1 MDQDAQQQA
10 QEAVSA
16 TGTAAAEDAP
26 AHTDP
31 PDLLHGLSEPS
42 ADPSTE
48 ATTDPDT
55 AKPHYHGHRQRLR
68 ERYLGGGADA
78 MPDYEL
84 MELLL
89 FAAVPR
95 RDVKPIAK
103 RLVDRYG
110 SLAKVV
116 NADMGELKS
125 LTGLSETSLITLKV
139 VKDAALRMAK
149 QQAMAEPLLNTWDRL
164 LDYVTA
170 AMAHEKTEQLRLIF
184 LDKRSRLI
192 AEEVQQRGT
201 IDHTPAYPR
210 EVVRRALEL
219 GASALVLA
227 HNHPSGDPTPSRA
240 DIEMTKTIKRAL
252 SGVSIGLHDHLI
264 VTRSR
269 TASFKSLGLL

>member
-1 MDQDAQQQA
+1 MDQDTQRAQDA
-10 QEAVSA
+10 ALTTE
-16 TGTAAAEDAP
+16 AAATHDPSAN
-26 AHTDP
+26 TDP
-31 PDLLHGLSEPS
+31 PILLHRLGESS
-42 ADPSTE
+42 ADLSSD
-48 ATTDPDT
+48 ATADPNA

-68 ERYLGGGADA
+68 DRYLGGGADA

-84 MELLL
+84 IELLL

-103 RLVDRYG
+103 RLIDRFG
-110 SLAKVV
+110 SLAKAV

-125 LTGLSETSLITLKV
+125 LTGLSETSLITLKI

-149 QQAMAEPLLNTWDRL
+149 QQAMTEPLLNTWDRL

-184 LDKRSRLI
+184 LNKRSRLI

-210 EVVRRALEL
+210 EVVQRALEL

-252 SGVSIGLHDHLI
+252 SGVNIALHDHLI

>member
-1 MDQDAQQQA
+1 MDQDTQRAQDA
-10 QEAVSA
+10 ALTTE
-16 TGTAAAEDAP
+16 AAATHDPSAN
-26 AHTDP
+26 TDP
-31 PDLLHGLSEPS
+31 PVLLHRLGEPS
-42 ADPSTE
+42 ADLSSD
-48 ATTDPDT
+48 ATADPNA
-55 AKPHYHGHRQRLR
+55 AKPHYHGHRQRVR
-68 ERYLGGGADA
+68 DRYLGGGADA

-84 MELLL
+84 IELLL
-89 FAAVPR
+89 LAAVPR

-103 RLVDRYG
+103 RLIDRFG
-110 SLAKVV
+110 SLAKAV

-125 LTGLSETSLITLKV
+125 LTGLSETSLITLKI

-149 QQAMAEPLLNTWDRL
+149 QQAMTEPLLNTWDRL

-170 AMAHEKTEQLRLIF
+170 AMAPEKTEQLRLIF
-184 LDKRSRLI
+184 LNKRSRLI

-210 EVVRRALEL
+210 EVVQRALEL

-240 DIEMTKTIKRAL
+240 DIEMTETIKRAL
-252 SGVSIGLHDHLI
+252 SGVNIVLHDHLI

>member
-1 MDQDAQQQA
+1 
-10 QEAVSA
+10 
-16 TGTAAAEDAP
+16 
-26 AHTDP
+26 
-31 PDLLHGLSEPS
+31 
-42 ADPSTE
+42 
-48 ATTDPDT
+48 
-55 AKPHYHGHRQRLR
+55 
-68 ERYLGGGADA
+68 

-252 SGVSIGLHDHLI
+252 SGVSIGMHDHLI